1 MKFNEQTQQQLER
14 ALRKLAEKFPAEQ
27 EATMLSDIHFRVS
40 QDTGEVTILD
50 DDDRELTRCVV
61 EEWIENKD
69 DDFYESIT
77 PVIRHCLSTHS
88 QLTDNLSI
96 LKPYAFV
103 LEDDDRE
110 AVAELYVVDGD
121 TVIVDPDLMQGLDK
135 DLDDFLEN
143 LLKS

>member
-1 MKFNEQTQQQLER
+1 MNFKEQTQQQLER

-50 DDDRELTRCVV
+50 DDDRE
-61 EEWIENKD
+61 
-69 DDFYESIT
+69 
-77 PVIRHCLSTHS
+77 
-88 QLTDNLSI
+88 
-96 LKPYAFV
+96 
-103 LEDDDRE
+103 

-121 TVIVDPDLMQGLDK
+121 TVIVDPDLMEGLDK